1 MATLLLII
9 SSGALYLEDWLHVEV
24 QRSDLGAGAM
34 AEFDGDGGEFD
45 YGDSSALEGAAG
57 ISSDEEYET
66 MTPAEVLEKLEEVDI
81 GAY

>member
-1 MATLLLII
+1 
-9 SSGALYLEDWLHVEV
+9 
-24 QRSDLGAGAM
+24 M

-81 GAY
+81 GALIII